1 MTPTKFIILCLA
13 GWINREQQAVIEY
26 LWEEVRVLK
35 EILGKRPRFNDAQ
48 RCRLAAK
55 AKKIRF
61 GRLKEIANIATPQ
74 TLLRWFRTL
83 VGKKYDSSK
92 TRRVGRP
99 STKEEIAELVV
110 KMARENERWGYT
122 KIRDALRNLGVK
134 LGRNTVKR
142 ILLAQGIEPAPER
155 SKKTTWTTFIKAHF
169 GMSETRFVDL
179 DVFPIICDRVV
190 PRRRSQQRGS
200 TNGCEES

>member
-1 MTPTKFIILCLA
+1 MNPTKFILLCLA

-35 EILGKRPRFNDAQ
+35 EILGKRPRFTDAQ
-48 RCRLAAK
+48 RRRLAAK

-99 STKEEIAELVV
+99 STKEEIAQLVV
-110 KMARENERWGYT
+110 KMALENERWGYT
-122 KIRDALRNLGVK
+122 KIRDALANLGHEIS
-134 LGRNTVKR
+134 RDTVAN
-142 ILLAQGIEPAPER
+142 ILRDHGIEPAPER
-155 SKKTTWTTFIKAHF
+155 GPHTTWADFLKRHWEVMAAT
-169 GMSETRFVDL
+169 DL
-179 DVFPIICDRVV
+179 FTVEVWTL
-190 PRRRSQQRGS
+190 RGIVRYHVLFFM
-200 TNGCEES
+200 